1 MEEFRKDLGKSI
13 FILLKEFVYDFKIL
27 TSSCHLIF
35 SFSCTPGPPWASR
48 ASWIRW
54 SPWPPWHIPH
64 APSELSSG
72 LWNGLMGSPGDL
84 CCITKNQKVRKAVEE
99 YLETINPKGL
109 VFGVG
114 IWGRIK

>member
-1 MEEFRKDLGKSI
+1 
-13 FILLKEFVYDFKIL
+13 
-27 TSSCHLIF
+27 
-35 SFSCTPGPPWASR
+35 
-48 ASWIRW
+48 
-54 SPWPPWHIPH
+54 
-64 APSELSSG
+64 
-72 LWNGLMGSPGDL
+72 MGSPGDL